1 MADKGKI
8 AAQRI
13 VICTATDHVVGT
25 ATGCSV
31 VADTTIYIIIARAT
45 VEIIGIT
52 TAKNPVVAVATAD
65 CISSICDMTIPG
77 LTEENFRCNDGCFIA
92 GRVIQFSF
100 KITWSIIKLV
110 RNRLSCPDSEVRLV
124 SSCNTTPDQ
133 IIAAITPEIVI
144 TIMTDDK
151 IVPRT
156 AKEEIVAWSAIDVIG
171 TAGTCIGRTST

>member
-1 MADKGKI
+1 MADKGKV
-8 AAQRI
+8 ASQRI
-13 VICTATDHVVGT
+13 VICAAADHVVGT

-31 VADTTIYIIIARAT
+31 VADTTIYIIITRAT
-45 VEIIGIT
+45 VKIIGIT
-52 TAKNPVVAVATAD
+52 TAKNPVVAVATTN
-65 CISSICDMTIPG
+65 CISSICDMTTPR

-133 IIAAITPEIVI
+133 IIAAITPEVIV
-144 TIMTDDK
+144 TIMAYNQ
-151 IVPRT
+151 IVCRT
-156 AKEEIVAWSAIDVIG
+156 TEKQIISRSAINVV
-171 TAGTCIGRTST
+171 